1 MASIFTPTSFDLAG
15 SPQRIDLTDCMG
27 DSVSVINANTNYLAS
42 FTTAVSSRGN
52 NLETRVNEISAALA
66 PTIITRINSTTE
78 INILIDPT
86 GSIPATLRTTLTRL
100 RDHYL
105 KAAILPFYNNN
116 ESLYNS
122 RVTIKNYP
130 GGNKSDSE
138 RFLRVLRLNS
148 VSSSATRVI
157 NICIQDE
164 VGGEYTRVVNGAN
177 VNFDPTFTRMADYN
191 TDIGPFRAYLNSL
204 TRPFY
209 VEMITVRGTNATASR
224 AFSEFIYTIKN
235 GIGQYA
241 GTFGLSDYPN
251 FNATYDHDAD
261 ESASYYTELII
272 NILKRLN

>member
-1 MASIFTPTSFDLAG
+1 MPSNLIPTGLGGASGPFNIE
-15 SPQRIDLTDCMG
+15 LTDCMG

-42 FTTAVSSRGN
+42 FTAAVSSRVN
-52 NLETRVNEISAALA
+52 NLETRVNEISAALV

-78 INILIDPT
+78 INILFDPT
-86 GSIPATLRTTLTRL
+86 SSIPTALRSTLTRL

-105 KAAILPFYNNN
+105 KAAILPFYNND

-130 GGNKSDSE
+130 VVGSLPDSE
-138 RFLRVLRLNS
+138 RFLRVLTQNE
-148 VSSSATRVI
+148 VSPSSTSVI

-164 VGGEYTRVVNGAN
+164 AGGEYT
-177 VNFDPTFTRMADYN
+177 PTDNAFNPTSARMADYN
-191 TDIGPFRAYLNSL
+191 ADIGPFRVYLNSL
-204 TRPFY
+204 TKPFY
-209 VEMITVRGTNATASR
+209 VEMITVGGTSAVASR
-224 AFSEFIYTIKN
+224 NFSEFIYSIKN
-235 GIGQYA
+235 GIGEYA

-251 FNATYDHDAD
+251 LNATYDHDAN